1 VTLSGAFGA
10 TTTANGSGNYT
21 FSGLVNGSYTVTPS
35 KSGFTFS
42 PTSAPATVS
51 NGNVTAVNFTIAA
64 VPTYSI
70 SGTISPA
77 ANGAGAT
84 VTLTGAGSATTTADA
99 SGNYTFTGRA
109 NGNYTVTPSKAGFTF
124 SPLNRAVNIN
134 SADVGAVDFTATV
147 APLATTLLADAQV
160 RSANPTR
167 NYGTLTTLRTREGNA
182 SNPTTYHSYL
192 KFDVTGLG
200 GSVATAKLRL
210 FATASSS
217 TGILVYSS
225 DSGWTETGINWN
237 NAPLLGVLR
246 GSSGAIT
253 QNTWV
258 EITLPTSMFTTNQAY
273 TLVLTGKTSQSA
285 YFNSKEGTN
294 DPQLILRLEP

>member
-1 VTLSGAFGA
+1 VTLSGAGSG
-10 TTTANGSGNYT
+10 TTTADGSGNYT
-21 FSGLVNGSYTVTPS
+21 FTGLANGSYTVAPS
-35 KSGFTFS
+35 KTGFTFS
-42 PTSAPATVS
+42 PTSAAATVN

-64 VPTYSI
+64 VPTYNI

-77 ANGAGAT
+77 ADGNGAT
-84 VTLTGAGSATTTADA
+84 VTLSGAGNGTTTADG

-109 NGNYTVTPSKAGFTF
+109 NGSYTVTPSKTGFTF

-147 APLATTLLADAQV
+147 TPLATALLADAQV

-167 NYGTLTTLRTREGNA
+167 NYGTLTELRTREGNA
-182 SNPTTYHSYL
+182 SNPITYHSYL
-192 KFDVTGLG
+192 KFEVTGLS
-200 GSVATAKLRL
+200 GSIASAKLRL
-210 FATASSS
+210 FATASNS

-237 NAPLLGVLR
+237 NAPLLGILR
-246 GSSGAIT
+246 GSSGAMT

-258 EITLPTSMFTTNQAY
+258 EITLPTSMFTVNQAY
-273 TLVLTGKTSQSA
+273 TLVLVGESSQSA
-285 YFNSKEGTN
+285 YFSSKEGTN
-294 DPQLILRLEP
+294 DPQLILTVGP